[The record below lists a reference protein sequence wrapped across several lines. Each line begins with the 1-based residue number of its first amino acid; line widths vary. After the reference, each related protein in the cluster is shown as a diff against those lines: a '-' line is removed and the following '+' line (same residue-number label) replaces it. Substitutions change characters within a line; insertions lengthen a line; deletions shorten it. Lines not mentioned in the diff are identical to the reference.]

1 MAYDI
6 DPGGPAEEVITCES
20 ARAAGAA
27 DGRNQALYQVFITDP
42 TFQPPFVL
50 RISAYFNSRQGRL
63 LIKRA
68 EALGRIEQE
77 AQTSSVALT
86 TRVNELQ
93 AVSGAV
99 NPGILALGK
108 AGGDSPEPWGEV
120 RPLTVEEADQER
132 MEEKLR
138 KYNAEIET
146 RVTSLSTA
154 SNNWLQCWS
163 SFQEKA
169 RMTLD
174 EANALVA
181 CYKDGLLN
189 THQHAEEIARRW
201 RPQEFTLRDD
211 WFQDP
216 ATQLQI
222 GIPIGVRDSLS
233 QAWEQWLNL
242 WRRDQHPH
250 SIESGDSHEGG

>member
-20 ARAAGAA
+20 AREAGAA

-42 TFQPPFVL
+42 TFQPPFVA

-63 LIKRA
+63 LIERA
-68 EALGRIEQE
+68 EALGLIERD
-77 AQTSSVALT
+77 AQTSSVSLT
-86 TRVNELQ
+86 KRVNELQ
-93 AVSGAV
+93 AISGAV
-99 NPGILALGK
+99 NPDILALGK
-108 AGGDSPEPWGEV
+108 AGGASAESWGEV

-132 MEEKLR
+132 MEKRLR
-138 KYNAEIET
+138 QYNAEIET

-154 SNNWLQCWS
+154 SNNWLQCWT

-189 THQHAEEIARRW
+189 SHQHAEEIARRW
-201 RPQEFTLRDD
+201 RPQEFALRDT

-216 ATQLQI
+216 TAQLQI
-222 GIPIGVRDSLS
+222 AIPRGVRDSVS
-233 QAWEQWLNL
+233 QAWEQWLDL
-242 WRRDQHPH
+242 WRRDHHPH
-250 SIESGDSHEGG
+250 SLESGDSYDGR

>member
-6 DPGGPAEEVITCES
+6 DPEGPAEEVITCES

-27 DGRNQALYQVFITDP
+27 DGRNQALHQVFITDP
-42 TFQPPFVL
+42 TFQPPFVI
-50 RISAYFNSRQGRL
+50 RISAYFDSRQGRL

-68 EALGRIEQE
+68 EALGRIERE

-86 TRVNELQ
+86 KRVNEVQ
-93 AVSGAV
+93 AISGAV
-99 NPGILALGK
+99 NPDILALGK
-108 AGGDSPEPWGEV
+108 AGGDSAGPWGEV

-132 MEEKLR
+132 LEKRLR
-138 KYNAEIET
+138 EYNAEIET
-146 RVTSLSTA
+146 RVGSLYTA
-154 SNNWLQCWS
+154 SNNWLQCWA

-169 RMTLD
+169 RLTLA

-211 WFQDP
+211 WFADP
-216 ATQLQI
+216 AAQLQI
-222 GIPIGVRDSLS
+222 AIPRGVRDSTN
-233 QAWEQWLNL
+233 QAWDKWLDL
-242 WRRDQHPH
+242 WHDDQHPH
-250 SIESGDSHEGG
+250 SLESGDSYHGR